1 MKYSKCYELVK
12 IFYRSIVK
20 IFENFKRRIR
30 SQERYP
36 KSLED
41 IEKEIYQLS
50 NIDDILNYILKYYNI
65 YYSINKLNI
74 VMNLAIIQRKRESN
88 SQFSL
93 KLMVQLYVYILLK
106 YNGESKKDVVT
117 SDEIEIFFLFINVL
131 QNNISNNQVEQS
143 IQDRRSDSLQ
153 SYLSYHFDFR
163 KELWEYYEICRMF
176 DNEARKQYRFSI
188 YENFDKLLYI
198 ICNVKSRLDGSV
210 CSCSQF
216 SDREL
221 DEIFG
226 DIDYSK
232 LFMTAS
238 KNMEVRYLT
247 SSIQI
252 LGGVLGLKGI

>member
-1 MKYSKCYELVK
+1 MK

-50 NIDDILNYILKYYNI
+50 NIDDVLNYILKYYNI
-65 YYSINKLNI
+65 YYSINKLNT

-93 KLMVQLYVYILLK
+93 KLMVQLYIYILLK

-117 SDEIEIFFLFINVL
+117 SDEIEIFFLFINAL

-143 IQDRRSDSLQ
+143 VHGGRSDSLQ
-153 SYLSYHFDFR
+153 TYLSYHFDFR

-176 DNEARKQYRFSI
+176 DDEARKQYGFSI
-188 YENFDKLLYI
+188 YENLCVVVANFQIESWMKSLGILI
-198 ICNVKSRLDGSV
+198 IVN
-210 CSCSQF
+210 
-216 SDREL
+216 
-221 DEIFG
+221 
-226 DIDYSK
+226 
-232 LFMTAS
+232 
-238 KNMEVRYLT
+238 YL
-247 SSIQI
+247 
-252 LGGVLGLKGI
+252 